1 MDSHIFGLWI
11 TQTLQSLEVATC
23 ILLQRE
29 VEEPWVQEW
38 LGKKVHKNCLVFS
51 EVEDSYKKKK
61 LKIWNILKS
70 EMWPRD
76 KLPPVDNF
84 TPQILICAWNL
95 FFKII

>member
-51 EVEDSYKKKK
+51 EVEDSYKKKTEN
-61 LKIWNILKS
+61 LKY
-70 EMWPRD
+70 
-76 KLPPVDNF
+76 
-84 TPQILICAWNL
+84 PQIWDVAQG
-95 FFKII
+95 

>member
-51 EVEDSYKKKK
+51 EVEDSYKKKN
-61 LKIWNILKS
+61 WKS
-70 EMWPRD
+70 E
-76 KLPPVDNF
+76 
-84 TPQILICAWNL
+84 ISSNL
-95 FFKII
+95 RCGPGISYHQ

>member
-1 MDSHIFGLWI
+1 MDSHIFGPWI

-51 EVEDSYKKKK
+51 EVEDSYKKKTEN
-61 LKIWNILKS
+61 LKYLQIW
-70 EMWPRD
+70 D
-76 KLPPVDNF
+76 VA
-84 TPQILICAWNL
+84 QG
-95 FFKII
+95 